1 MKIIEGTIKN
11 ISYEAQI
18 TKELPRY
25 DFDSF
30 DVNTAKPSGVIYTN
44 KTEISYSK
52 WVSPK
57 RTRTYP
63 FERIYNTFNSAKKL
77 TIIPILKDEG
87 KDGDLDKIQFS
98 TFSWM
103 SLLGIFVV
111 LGYYDNA
118 SKNNSSAQRNR
129 EKLTNQKLNN
139 VFVKEQ
145 IKEIMRHRL
154 EAIHW
159 NRTVIN
165 EKLTDV
171 LLKSIDAY
179 RKISRKTGVE
189 IHSYSALERFHQ
201 RVLENIE
208 SYREIS
214 LRGSQGASSREYL
227 TNHINE
233 FLGDGDKVQ
242 LVLENYLGGTYF
254 LTADELV
261 KEGKSWIIQES
272 KNTTAGVLPS
282 LCDIKDGLFKLIL
295 YSNIDKLQIDK
306 KSVKFATRLKLT
318 SPLLKGEIQL
328 PAKEN
333 QIQSYFDK
341 NSRILRPT
349 TMGTIRLLNQEV
361 KENRNMSIVIAPNK

>member
-11 ISYEAQI
+11 ISYEAQL

-30 DVNTAKPSGVIYTN
+30 DVNASKPSGVIYTN

-77 TIIPILKDEG
+77 TIIPVLKDEG

-118 SKNNSSAQRNR
+118 SKNNSSAQKNR
-129 EKLTNQKLNN
+129 EKLTNQKLNAL
-139 VFVKEQ
+139 FVKEQ

-189 IHSYSALERFHQ
+189 IHAYSALERFHQ
-201 RVLENIE
+201 RVLEDIE

-214 LRGSQGASSREYL
+214 LRGSQGASNREYL

-233 FLGDGDKVQ
+233 YLGDGDKVQ
-242 LVLENYLGGTYF
+242 LVLQNYLGGTYF

-261 KEGKSWIIQES
+261 KERTSWVIQES

-282 LCDIKDGLFKLIL
+282 LSDIKDGLFKLIL

-306 KSVKFATRLKLT
+306 KSVKFSTRLKLT
-318 SPLLKGEIQL
+318 GPLLKGEIQL
-328 PAKEN
+328 PARES